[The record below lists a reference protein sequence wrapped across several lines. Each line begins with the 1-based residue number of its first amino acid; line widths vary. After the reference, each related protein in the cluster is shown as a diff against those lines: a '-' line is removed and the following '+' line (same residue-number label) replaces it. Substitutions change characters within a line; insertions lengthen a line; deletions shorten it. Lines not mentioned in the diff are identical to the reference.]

1 MSSSKAINRYAGEL
15 AKTNWGDAL
24 SNISKALYTATA
36 GLFQELLYGLK
47 ARTIPWNLCFVA
59 GTIIAVCISKHWD
72 AALLTRL
79 HLSWFYPSKRWSF
92 WAYRAFFLVSPW
104 IAWGLWQLVLRQ
116 RMLTKLTEA
125 CLNAGLKTPMDRLPG
140 FISDRALDE
149 ETRKL
154 KLYGAGLPLD
164 RFLGARKVLESTL
177 QIYIDEMR
185 EHRGR
190 GTIEVIYA
198 HRPMPD
204 SVELKDIRTSGSW
217 KFTVG
222 RTRSQDVKVDLR
234 KVPHLLVAGQTGGG
248 KSTFLRQFITT
259 LYLNNPSAHF
269 LLIDLKGG
277 LEFQLFEKLKRA
289 EVMPDIKEAIHAL
302 SALEEEL
309 EQRMKILRESN
320 SKDLEAYYAKAKKKK
335 EESNETEAPKP
346 LSRHIIVID
355 EAAEMFLAGSHAS
368 SSDIQNSKKV
378 LSRIARQGRSVGV
391 HLVVATQRPDSR
403 ALDPQVKANLTGV
416 LCFQMQNDASSMT
429 VLGTGRATD
438 LAPLPGRAIWKVGG
452 EMIEVQTPFL
462 GAPTTEAHLEEERRR
477 ELE

>member
-1 MSSSKAINRYAGEL
+1 MSSSKGSNRYANDF
-15 AKTNWGDAL
+15 AKANWGDGL
-24 SNISKALYTATA
+24 SNISKGLYTGTV
-36 GLFQELLYGLK
+36 GLFQELSYGLR

-59 GTIIAVCISKHWD
+59 GTIIAVLISKHWD
-72 AALLTRL
+72 TALLSRL

-92 WAYRAFFLVSPW
+92 WTYRAFCLASPW
-104 IAWGLWQLVLRQ
+104 IGWAIWQLVLRQ
-116 RMLTKLTEA
+116 RMLTSLTEA

-140 FISDRALDE
+140 FISDRAVDQ

-154 KLYGAGLPLD
+154 KLYGAGMPLD
-164 RFLGARKVLESTL
+164 KFLGAKKALESSL

-204 SVELKDIRTSGSW
+204 SVELRDINSNGSW

-222 RTRSQDVKVDLR
+222 RTRSVDVKVDLR

-277 LEFQLFEKLKRA
+277 LEFQLFEKLERA
-289 EVMPDIKEAIHAL
+289 EVMPDIKEAIHSL

-309 EQRMKILRESN
+309 EHRMKILRESN

-335 EESNETEAPKP
+335 EETNEPVSTKP

-378 LSRIARQGRSVGV
+378 L
-391 HLVVATQRPDSR
+391 
-403 ALDPQVKANLTGV
+403 K
-416 LCFQMQNDASSMT
+416 
-429 VLGTGRATD
+429 
-438 LAPLPGRAIWKVGG
+438 
-452 EMIEVQTPFL
+452 
-462 GAPTTEAHLEEERRR
+462 
-477 ELE
+477 